1 MYMSKQSE
9 ENDIEKYFLTKAPV
23 ESLNREELR
32 RRWAH
37 LKKERDK
44 LNDEIKIVGDI
55 LIAGNPPEWIRKKI
69 GEYIINKQAYL

>member
-1 MYMSKQSE
+1 MSKQSE

-32 RRWAH
+32 KRWAY
-37 LKKERDK
+37 LKDERNK

-69 GEYIINKQAYL
+69 GEYIIKKQAYL

>member
-1 MYMSKQSE
+1 MSKHSE
-9 ENDIEKYFLTKAPV
+9 ESDLEMYFLTKARI
-23 ESLNREELR
+23 EDLTRDQLR

-37 LKKERDK
+37 LKQERNK

>member
-1 MYMSKQSE
+1 MSKQSE

-32 RRWAH
+32 KRWAY
-37 LKKERDK
+37 LKDERDK
-44 LNDEIKIVGDI
+44 LNEEIKTVGDI
-55 LIAGNPPEWIRKKI
+55 LIAGNPPEWIKKKI

>member
-1 MYMSKQSE
+1 MSKQSE

-32 RRWAH
+32 KRWAY
-37 LKKERDK
+37 LKDERNK

-55 LIAGNPPEWIRKKI
+55 LIAGNPPEWIRKNI
-69 GEYIINKQAYL
+69 GEYIIKKQAYL

>member
-55 LIAGNPPEWIRKKI
+55 LIAGNPPEWIQKKI
-69 GEYIINKQAYL
+69 GEYIIKKQAYL